1 MKRFPILGLVALF
14 ALFIMGCAGD
24 PEPTP
29 ITPLPE
35 EEARRA
41 PPEQVQGHAPLV
53 GTQWRLTRLY
63 GDMRRLSPTSREVF
77 VRFTATGEMIV
88 QGPENRITG
97 VFRRT
102 VTDSRPS
109 PTPTREAGL
118 LTTEGVVRHRRAGSF
133 SEFED
138 VLLDN
143 LGLFK
148 GYSIQG
154 ETPES
159 STLTIWGGF
168 RSEEVVLVELDYQE
182 PF

>member
-1 MKRFPILGLVALF
+1 MKRFPVLGFVALVG
-14 ALFIMGCAGD
+14 LFIVGCAGD
-24 PEPTP
+24 PEPSP
-29 ITPLPE
+29 VTPLPE
-35 EEARRA
+35 ART
-41 PPEQVQGHAPLV
+41 PPVPQEQPRGHAPLV

-63 GDMRRLSPTSREVF
+63 GDMRRLSPTSRAVF
-77 VRFTATGEMIV
+77 VEFTPAGEMIV

-97 VFRRT
+97 VFVHT
-102 VTDSRPS
+102 VTDSHPS

-154 ETPES
+154 ETPEG

-168 RSEEVVLVELDYQE
+168 RSEEVVLIELDYQE